1 MAMLLFRLCDA
12 LDAAGVRHAIAGGYA
27 VALHGAVRGTV
38 DVDLVL
44 CLREGDFVKA
54 EQVLN
59 GLGLRSRQPVSAT
72 EVFRFREEYI
82 RNRNML
88 AWSFSNP
95 SNPAEIVDILIAE
108 DLSGRRTVK
117 IRVQGRSL
125 AVLSKK
131 DLIEM
136 KIRSGRPQDL
146 EDVAALK
153 RLGRQR

>member
-1 MAMLLFRLCDA
+1 MLLFRLCDA

-44 CLREGDFVKA
+44 CLREEDFVKA
-54 EQVLN
+54 EQVLK
-59 GLGLRSRQPVSAT
+59 GLGLQSRQPVSAT

-108 DLSGRRTVK
+108 DLSGRHTVK

-136 KIRSGRPQDL
+136 KTRSGRPQDL

-153 RLGRQR
+153 RLGRKA